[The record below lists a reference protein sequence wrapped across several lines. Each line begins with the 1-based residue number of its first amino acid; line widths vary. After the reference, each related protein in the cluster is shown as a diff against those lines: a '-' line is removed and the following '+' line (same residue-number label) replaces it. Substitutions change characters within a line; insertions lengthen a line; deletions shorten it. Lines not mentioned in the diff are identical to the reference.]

1 MDPCISASRNTD
13 ISFHSYIVFKP
24 LLLNQSAS
32 AKDMTQSLH
41 TEPDFEKKIAASM
54 HCALC
59 SQVTSQPHF
68 CIHIHHKM
76 MTELLILFQ
85 DSLT

>member
-1 MDPCISASRNTD
+1 MDPRISISRNTG
-13 ISFHSYIVFKP
+13 ISFYSYIVVKP
-24 LLLNQSAS
+24 TLLNQFAS

-59 SQVTSQPHF
+59 SQVTSQLHF
-68 CIHIHHKM
+68 CVHIHHKM
-76 MTELLILFQ
+76 MTEL
-85 DSLT
+85 